1 MKYGFPVIL
10 FIWLYLDGIIGAAFQ
25 PQLSHYPYAMSSY
38 LVVLWLVFTVLFEG
52 PHNNHLEIWAAIV
65 GCVFDLYYTGI
76 LGVFVFVF
84 PIVVLVTKVGYR
96 EFPVSFL
103 SGLLIVFID
112 ITIVTFASFVA
123 NMVTHLTSA
132 SVADMLVYSLGPTL
146 AYNLAAFVILYYP
159 IQRLFDWM
167 SS

>member
-1 MKYGFPVIL
+1 M
-10 FIWLYLDGIIGAAFQ
+10 
-25 PQLSHYPYAMSSY
+25 
-38 LVVLWLVFTVLFEG
+38 
-52 PHNNHLEIWAAIV
+52 
-65 GCVFDLYYTGI
+65 
-76 LGVFVFVF
+76 
-84 PIVVLVTKVGYR
+84 
-96 EFPVSFL
+96 
-103 SGLLIVFID
+103 
-112 ITIVTFASFVA
+112 TFASFVA